1 MSIESSAL
9 SIRSIG
15 RMHGVDGKKL
25 SSWYK
30 YILSGYMDWDQQ
42 HHASEYVPF
51 KENLGERLSM
61 DETCLSQGELYTIIT
76 NKSAHGG
83 RGSLVAMIKG
93 TKSEDVV
100 YYLNHLP
107 RAKRLKVKEVTVD
120 LSPSMH
126 LIVKQA
132 FPNATI
138 VSDRFHV
145 QKLMNEAVS
154 DLRVDY
160 RWQAIDQKNKELALA
175 NELGRKF
182 VSHTF
187 ENGDT
192 RRQLLARSR
201 HIVMKHRSKWTDSKI
216 RRARILFREYPV
228 IEEAY
233 NISMKMTDIFNTKCD
248 KCVALTKLAR
258 WYNDVE
264 NLNCKF
270 FNSVIQT
277 MQNNY
282 ATIANYFENRSTNAS
297 AESFNAKVK
306 AFRSQFRGI
315 CDIPFFIRLTTLF
328 A

>member
-1 MSIESSAL
+1 MY
-9 SIRSIG
+9 
-15 RMHGVDGKKL
+15 GVEGKKL

-30 YILSGYMDWDQQ
+30 YFLSRYQGWEQL
-42 HHASEYVPF
+42 HHASEYVLF

-61 DETCLSQGELYTIIT
+61 DETSLSQGELYTIIT

-83 RGSLVAMIKG
+83 KGSLVAMIKG
-93 TKSEDVV
+93 TKSEDVI

-107 RAKRLKVKEVTVD
+107 RTKRLKVKEITID
-120 LSPSMH
+120 LSPSMR
-126 LIVKQA
+126 LIAKQA

-154 DLRVDY
+154 DLRVDF
-160 RWQAIDQKNKELALA
+160 RWQAIDQENKEIALA
-175 NELGRKF
+175 KELGRKF
-182 VSHTF
+182 ISHTF

-201 HIVMKHRSKWTDSKI
+201 HVVMKHHSRWTDSQK
-216 RRARILFREYPV
+216 RRARILFREYPA

-233 NISMKMTDIFNTKCD
+233 NVSMKLTDIFNTKCN
-248 KCVALTKLAR
+248 KAVALTKLAR
-258 WYNDVE
+258 WYDEVE
-264 NLNCKF
+264 RLNCKF

-282 ATIANYFENRSTNAS
+282 ATIVNYFENRSTNAS

-315 CDIPFFIRLTTLF
+315 SDIPFFIFRLATLF

>member
-1 MSIESSAL
+1 MY
-9 SIRSIG
+9 
-15 RMHGVDGKKL
+15 GVEGKKL

-30 YILSGYMDWDQQ
+30 YFLSRYQGWEQL
-42 HHASEYVPF
+42 HHASEYVLF

-61 DETCLSQGELYTIIT
+61 DETSLSQGELYTIIT

-83 RGSLVAMIKG
+83 KGSLVAMIKG
-93 TKSEDVV
+93 TKSEDVI

-107 RAKRLKVKEVTVD
+107 RTKRLKVKEITID
-120 LSPSMH
+120 LSPSMR
-126 LIVKQA
+126 LIAKQA

-154 DLRVDY
+154 DLRVDL
-160 RWQAIDQKNKELALA
+160 RWQAIDQENKEIALA
-175 NELGRKF
+175 KELGRKF
-182 VSHTF
+182 ISHTF

-201 HIVMKHRSKWTDSKI
+201 HVVMKHHSRWTDSQK
-216 RRARILFREYPV
+216 RRARILFREYPA

-233 NISMKMTDIFNTKCD
+233 NVSMKLTDIFNTKCN
-248 KCVALTKLAR
+248 KGVALTKLAR
-258 WYNDVE
+258 WYDEVE
-264 NLNCKF
+264 RLNCKF

-282 ATIANYFENRSTNAS
+282 ATIVNYFENRSTNAS

-315 CDIPFFIRLTTLF
+315 SDIPFFIFRLATLF

>member
-1 MSIESSAL
+1 MY
-9 SIRSIG
+9 
-15 RMHGVDGKKL
+15 GVDGDNL
-25 SSWYK
+25 SRWYK
-30 YILSGYMDWDQQ
+30 HFISDYEVWDQRY
-42 HHASEYVPF
+42 HAMQYVIF

-61 DETCLSQGELYTIIT
+61 DETALSQGELYTIVT

-83 RGSLVAMIKG
+83 KGTLVAMMHG
-93 TKSEDVV
+93 TKSEDII
-100 YYLNHLP
+100 YYLSKLP
-107 RAKRLKVKEVTVD
+107 RHKRLKVKEITID
-120 LSPSMH
+120 LSPSMK
-126 LIVKQA
+126 LIAKRA

-160 RWQAIDQKNKELALA
+160 RWQAIDQENEEIAFAK
-175 NELGRKF
+175 ELGRKF
-182 VSHTF
+182 IPDVF
-187 ENGDT
+187 PNGDT

-201 HIVMKHRSKWTDSKI
+201 HIVMKHFSKWTESQR
-216 RRARILFREYPV
+216 RRAELLFREYPA

-233 NISMKMTDIFNTKCD
+233 RVSMKLTEIFNTKYS
-248 KCVALTKLAR
+248 KGEALTKLAR
-258 WYNDVE
+258 WYDEVE
-264 NLNCKF
+264 RLNCKY

-306 AFRSQFRGI
+306 AFRNQFRGVK
-315 CDIPFFIRLTTLF
+315 DIPFFVYRLKTIV

>member
-1 MSIESSAL
+1 MY
-9 SIRSIG
+9 
-15 RMHGVDGKKL
+15 GVDGKKL
-25 SSWYK
+25 SFWYK
-30 YILSGYMDWDQQ
+30 CFLSNYKEWNQRY
-42 HHASEYVPF
+42 HAADYVLF
-51 KENLGERLSM
+51 KENIGERLSM

-83 RGSLVAMIKG
+83 KGSLVAMIKG
-93 TKSEDVV
+93 TRSEDII

-107 RAKRLKVKEVTVD
+107 RTKRLKVKEITID
-120 LSPSMH
+120 LSPSMR
-126 LIVKQA
+126 LIAKRA

-145 QKLMNEAVS
+145 QKLMNEAIS

-160 RWQAIDQKNKELALA
+160 RWQAIDQENEEVAFAKEI
-175 NELGRKF
+175 GRKF
-182 VSHTF
+182 IPHTF

-201 HIVMKHRSKWTDSKI
+201 HIVMKHHSKWTDSQR
-216 RRARILFREYPV
+216 RRAAILFREYPA

-233 NISMKMTDIFNTKCD
+233 GVSMKLTDIFNTKCN
-248 KCVALTKLAR
+248 KSVALTKLAR
-258 WYNDVE
+258 WYEEVE
-264 NLNCKF
+264 KLNCKF
-270 FNSVIQT
+270 FNSVTQT

-282 ATIANYFENRSTNAS
+282 ATIVNYFENRSTNAS

-306 AFRSQFRGI
+306 AFRNQFRGVA
-315 CDIPFFIRLTTLF
+315 DIPFFIFRLATIF

>member
-1 MSIESSAL
+1 MY
-9 SIRSIG
+9 
-15 RMHGVDGKKL
+15 GVDGKKL

-30 YILSGYMDWDQQ
+30 CFLSRYQGWEQL
-42 HHASEYVPF
+42 HHASEYVLF

-61 DETCLSQGELYTIIT
+61 DETSLSQGELYTIIT

-83 RGSLVAMIKG
+83 KGSLVAMIKG
-93 TKSEDVV
+93 TKSEDVI

-107 RAKRLKVKEVTVD
+107 RTKRLKVKEITID
-120 LSPSMH
+120 LSPSMR
-126 LIVKQA
+126 LIAKQA

-154 DLRVDY
+154 DLRVDF
-160 RWQAIDQKNKELALA
+160 RWQAIDQENKEIALA
-175 NELGRKF
+175 KELGRKF
-182 VSHTF
+182 ISHTF

-201 HIVMKHRSKWTDSKI
+201 HVVMKHHSRWTDSQK
-216 RRARILFREYPV
+216 RRARILFREYPA

-233 NISMKMTDIFNTKCD
+233 NVSMKLTDIFNTKCN
-248 KCVALTKLAR
+248 KAVALTKLAR
-258 WYNDVE
+258 WYDEVE
-264 NLNCKF
+264 RLNCKF

-282 ATIANYFENRSTNAS
+282 ATIVNYFENRSTNAS

-315 CDIPFFIRLTTLF
+315 SDIPFFIFRLATLF

>member
-1 MSIESSAL
+1 MY
-9 SIRSIG
+9 
-15 RMHGVDGKKL
+15 GVEGKKL

-30 YILSGYMDWDQQ
+30 YFLSRYQGWEQL
-42 HHASEYVPF
+42 HHASEYVLF

-61 DETCLSQGELYTIIT
+61 DETSLSQGELYTIIT

-83 RGSLVAMIKG
+83 KGSLVAMIKG
-93 TKSEDVV
+93 TKSEDVI
-100 YYLNHLP
+100 YYINHLP
-107 RAKRLKVKEVTVD
+107 RTKRLKVKEITID
-120 LSPSMH
+120 LSPSMR
-126 LIVKQA
+126 LIAKQA

-154 DLRVDY
+154 DLRVDL
-160 RWQAIDQKNKELALA
+160 RWQAIDQENKEIALA
-175 NELGRKF
+175 KELGRKF
-182 VSHTF
+182 ISHTF

-201 HIVMKHRSKWTDSKI
+201 HVVMKHHSRWTDSQK
-216 RRARILFREYPV
+216 RRARILFREYPA

-233 NISMKMTDIFNTKCD
+233 NVSMKLTDIFNTKCN
-248 KCVALTKLAR
+248 KGIALTKLAR
-258 WYNDVE
+258 WYDEVE
-264 NLNCKF
+264 RLNCKF

-282 ATIANYFENRSTNAS
+282 ATIVNYFENRSTNAS

-315 CDIPFFIRLTTLF
+315 SDIPFFIFRLATLF

>member
-1 MSIESSAL
+1 MYS
-9 SIRSIG
+9 
-15 RMHGVDGKKL
+15 VDGKKL
-25 SSWYK
+25 SFWYK
-30 YILSGYMDWDQQ
+30 CFLSNYKEWNQRY
-42 HHASEYVPF
+42 HAADYVLF
-51 KENLGERLSM
+51 KENIGERLSM

-83 RGSLVAMIKG
+83 KGSLVAMIKG
-93 TKSEDVV
+93 TRSEDII

-107 RAKRLKVKEVTVD
+107 RTKRLKVKEITID
-120 LSPSMH
+120 LSPSMR
-126 LIVKQA
+126 LIAKRA

-145 QKLMNEAVS
+145 QKLMNEAIS

-160 RWQAIDQKNKELALA
+160 RWQAIDQENEEVAFAKEI
-175 NELGRKF
+175 GRKF
-182 VSHTF
+182 IPHTF

-201 HIVMKHRSKWTDSKI
+201 HIVMKHHSKWTDSQK
-216 RRARILFREYPV
+216 RRAAILFREYPA

-233 NISMKMTDIFNTKCD
+233 GVSMKLTDIFNTKCN
-248 KCVALTKLAR
+248 KSVALTKLAR
-258 WYNDVE
+258 WYEEVE
-264 NLNCKF
+264 KLNCKF
-270 FNSVIQT
+270 FNSVTQT

-282 ATIANYFENRSTNAS
+282 ATIVNYFENRSTNAS

-306 AFRSQFRGI
+306 AFRNQFRGVA
-315 CDIPFFIRLTTLF
+315 DIPFFIFRLATIF

>member
-1 MSIESSAL
+1 MY
-9 SIRSIG
+9 
-15 RMHGVDGKKL
+15 GVNGKKL
-25 SSWYK
+25 SFWYK
-30 YILSGYMDWDQQ
+30 YFLSDYDTWEQQ
-42 HHASEYVPF
+42 YHASEYVLF

-93 TKSEDVV
+93 TKSEDVI

-107 RAKRLKVKEVTVD
+107 RTKRLKVKEITID
-120 LSPSMH
+120 LSPSMR
-126 LIVKQA
+126 LIAKRA

-145 QKLMNEAVS
+145 QKLINEALS
-154 DLRVDY
+154 DLRVAY
-160 RWQAIDQKNKELALA
+160 RWQAIDMENEEIAFAK
-175 NELGRKF
+175 ELGRRF
-182 VSHTF
+182 IPHTF
-187 ENGDT
+187 KNGDT

-201 HIVMKHRSKWTDSKI
+201 HIVMKHHSKWTDAQKK
-216 RRARILFREYPV
+216 RAEILFREYPE

-233 NISMKMTDIFNTKCD
+233 WVSMKLTDIFNTRCSRG
-248 KCVALTKLAR
+248 VALTKLAR
-258 WYNDVE
+258 WYEEVE
-264 NLNCKF
+264 RLNSKF

-306 AFRSQFRGI
+306 AFRNQFRGVS
-315 CDIPFFIRLTTLF
+315 DIPFFIYRLATIF